1 MKLIGTDGTKNS
13 KKFFQPAGPE
23 YYKDKILRN
32 SMRIKPK
39 TKLGKWSVYLNTFFL
54 IVIIISIILVK
65 VFGILNFDDHWWDV
79 TVPIV
84 FLSSIV
90 GFILGII
97 AIRKKDNSFLVY
109 ASVVVGLLAIL
120 FIPLHSLFIN
130 D

>member
-1 MKLIGTDGTKNS
+1 MLLIKS
-13 KKFFQPAGPE
+13 R
-23 YYKDKILRN
+23 I
-32 SMRIKPK
+32 IKPK
-39 TKLGKWSVYLNTFFL
+39 TELGKWSVGLNTIFL
-54 IVIIISIILVK
+54 VVIAISIILVK
-65 VFGILNFDDHWWDV
+65 VFGILNFGDHWWDV
-79 TVPIV
+79 TVPII
-84 FLSSIV
+84 FSASII